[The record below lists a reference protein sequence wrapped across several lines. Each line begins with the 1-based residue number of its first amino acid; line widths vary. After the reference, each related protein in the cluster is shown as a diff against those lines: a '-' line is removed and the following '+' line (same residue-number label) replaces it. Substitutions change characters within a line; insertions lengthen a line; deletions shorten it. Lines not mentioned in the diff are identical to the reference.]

1 MQVELSVNINVA
13 PTTVMGVYLDYGN
26 WHKLFPLTIRS
37 VKYIRE
43 ENGVLTVKVDHK
55 KGGSIINMLK
65 VLNNEEIKLEEFKP
79 KYNAT
84 FINRF
89 QKIPDGTQY
98 TIIAN
103 VSFKSFYKLI
113 GPFLKSIVEKRIRK
127 FVLDPMKEFLER
139 NQTVNNT

>member
-13 PTTVMGVYLDYGN
+13 PGTAVAVYLNYRN

-37 VKYIRE
+37 AKYIRE

-55 KGGSIINMLK
+55 KEGFVINILK
-65 VLNNEEIKLEEFKP
+65 VINNEEIKLEEFKP

-89 QKIPDGTQY
+89 QKIAGGTRY
-98 TIIAN
+98 TVIAN
-103 VSFKSFYKLI
+103 VSLKSFYKLI
-113 GPFLKSIVEKRIRK
+113 GPFIKSIVEKRIRK

-139 NQTVNNT
+139 KQTVNNT